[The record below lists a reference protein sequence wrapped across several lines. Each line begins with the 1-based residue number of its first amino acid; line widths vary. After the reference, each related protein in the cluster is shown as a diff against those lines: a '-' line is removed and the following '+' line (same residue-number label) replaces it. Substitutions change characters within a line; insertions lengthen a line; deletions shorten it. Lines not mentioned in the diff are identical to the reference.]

1 MSKLPPCISKV
12 RFGSFLAYSPRG
24 TSADSVLSRKIA
36 YGIKNGTAGYIKYAV
51 SRLLAEMAAGKCAD
65 LLQEVLGKDVLVV
78 PCPRSSLLVPGALW
92 PAKVICDELVSQG
105 LARESAAIVQRV
117 TAVPKSSTA
126 GAGARPKPLDHI
138 KSMKVVDQTDFAP
151 ERITIIDDVITRGST
166 LLAAASHIQHVFP
179 EAELRVFAMVRT
191 TGLTPDV
198 GKILDPVI
206 GEVFLSGVEAD
217 RKP

>member
-36 YGIKNGTAGYIKYAV
+36 YGIKNATAGYIKYAV

-65 LLQEVLGKDVLVV
+65 LLHEVLGKDVLVV

-92 PAKVICDELVSQG
+92 PSKVICDELVSQG
-105 LARESAAIVQRV
+105 LARESAEIVQRV

-126 GAGARPKPLDHI
+126 AAGTRPKPLDHI
-138 KSMKVVDQTDFAP
+138 KSMKVIDQTDFAP
-151 ERITIIDDVITRGST
+151 ERITIVDDVITRGST

-191 TGLTPDV
+191 TGLTPEV

>member
-24 TSADSVLSRKIA
+24 MSADSILSQKIT
-36 YGIKNGTAGYIKYAV
+36 YGIKNATADYIKYAV
-51 SRLLAEMAAGKCAD
+51 SRLLVEMAAGKCAN
-65 LLQEVLGKDVLVV
+65 LLYEVLGKDVLVV

-92 PAKVICDELVSQG
+92 PPKEICDELVSQG
-105 LARESAAIVQRV
+105 LARESAAILERV

-126 GAGARPKPLDHI
+126 AAGTRPKPLDHI

-151 ERITIIDDVITRGST
+151 ERITIVDDVITRGST

-179 EAELRVFAMVRT
+179 EAEISVFALVRT
-191 TGLTPDV
+191 TGLIPEVD
-198 GKILDPVI
+198 KIMDPVI
-206 GEVFLSGVEAD
+206 GEVFLSGVDAD

>member
-1 MSKLPPCISKV
+1 MSKLPLCISKV

-24 TSADSVLSRKIA
+24 TSADSIRSQKIMR
-36 YGIKNGTAGYIKYAV
+36 GIKNATADYIKYAV
-51 SRLLAEMAAGKCAD
+51 SRLLGEMAAGKCAN
-65 LLQEVLGKDVLVV
+65 LLYEVLGKDVLVV

-92 PAKVICDELVSQG
+92 PPKEIRDELVSQG
-105 LARESAAIVQRV
+105 LARESAAILERV

-126 GAGARPKPLDHI
+126 AAGTRPKPLDHI

-151 ERITIIDDVITRGST
+151 ERITIVDDVITRGST

-179 EAELRVFAMVRT
+179 EAEINVFALVRT
-191 TGLTPDV
+191 TGLIPEVD
-198 GKILDPVI
+198 KIMDPVI
-206 GEVFLSGVEAD
+206 GEVFLSGVDAD